1 MIIRYLSHKLTVYR
15 SHISWEKNTQF
26 HMTCHI
32 YQHMWLVIH
41 VSFPEH
47 CWRVFCWLPKGYD
60 CGGMN
65 PCCVVFTPNQLNII
79 TFHFSGLNLLY
90 LACITNDRKA
100 QANRDILFS
109 TFWHMNHENERSKLL
124 FWWNCHD
131 CEVVCSKCGWT
142 LFVFMTSLDVG
153 VFCLSVLLLKRHE
166 LICSKMQL

>member
-1 MIIRYLSHKLTVYR
+1 MFFKLCMCMIIRYLSHKLTVYH

-47 CWRVFCWLPKGYD
+47 CWRGFCWLPKGYD

-100 QANRDILFS
+100 RANRDILFFNFHS
-109 TFWHMNHENERSKLL
+109 GTWTMTMKDQNCYSDGTVMTARSSVPNVVELYLYSWHH
-124 FWWNCHD
+124 
-131 CEVVCSKCGWT
+131 
-142 LFVFMTSLDVG
+142 
-153 VFCLSVLLLKRHE
+153 
-166 LICSKMQL
+166 

>member
-1 MIIRYLSHKLTVYR
+1 
-15 SHISWEKNTQF
+15 
-26 HMTCHI
+26 MTCHI

-47 CWRVFCWLPKGYD
+47 CWRGFCWLPKGYE

-109 TFWHMNHENERSKLL
+109 TFILAHEPWKWKIKIVILMELSWLWGRLFQMWLNSICIHDITRCGCVLPFRFFYWKDMNLYVLK
-124 FWWNCHD
+124 
-131 CEVVCSKCGWT
+131 CSYKWYIQC
-142 LFVFMTSLDVG
+142 M
-153 VFCLSVLLLKRHE
+153 
-166 LICSKMQL
+166 

>member
-1 MIIRYLSHKLTVYR
+1 MIIRYLSHKLTVYH
-15 SHISWEKNTQF
+15 SQISWEKNTQF

-32 YQHMWLVIH
+32 YQHMWLVIR

-47 CWRVFCWLPKGYD
+47 CWRGFCWLPKGYD

-109 TFWHMNHENERSKLL
+109 TFILAHEPWKWKIKIVILMELSWLWGRL
-124 FWWNCHD
+124 FQMWLNSICIHD
-131 CEVVCSKCGWT
+131 ITRCGCVLPFGSFIEKTWT
-142 LFVFMTSLDVG
+142 YMF
-153 VFCLSVLLLKRHE
+153 
-166 LICSKMQL
+166 

>member
-1 MIIRYLSHKLTVYR
+1 MIIRYLSHKLTVYH

-47 CWRVFCWLPKGYD
+47 CWRGFCWLPKGYE

-79 TFHFSGLNLLY
+79 TFFIQWVEPPVPGMHNQWQESPSKQSHSFFNFHSGTWTMKMKDQNCYSDGTVMTMRSSVPNVVELY
-90 LACITNDRKA
+90 LY
-100 QANRDILFS
+100 S
-109 TFWHMNHENERSKLL
+109 WHH
-124 FWWNCHD
+124 
-131 CEVVCSKCGWT
+131 
-142 LFVFMTSLDVG
+142 
-153 VFCLSVLLLKRHE
+153 
-166 LICSKMQL
+166 